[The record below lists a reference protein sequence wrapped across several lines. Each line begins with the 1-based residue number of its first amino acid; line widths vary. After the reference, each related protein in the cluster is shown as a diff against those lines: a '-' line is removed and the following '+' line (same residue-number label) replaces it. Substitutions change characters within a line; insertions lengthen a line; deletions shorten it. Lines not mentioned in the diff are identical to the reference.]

1 MIRIALVGNP
11 NCGKTTVF
19 NELTG
24 SSQYVGNWPGVTV
37 EKKTGKLRKHKSKA
51 EVVDLPGIYSLS
63 PYSLEEVV
71 ARDFLVQEKPEV
83 ILNVVDASNLERNLY
98 LTHQLLETGIP
109 VVMALNMM
117 DVIKKRGEKIKID
130 ELSKKLKIPV
140 VPISALKNEGFEDL
154 VNTVLQTGEKAE
166 AGSPLLFTADL
177 EDVIKNIA
185 AELGN
190 IDLTGDKRWFAVK
203 LLENDS
209 EIVKKLLLNS
219 DVSKKIADYRLH
231 LENIFDDDIESIIA
245 NERYEFMT
253 NLCQSVKTKN
263 STEKM
268 TTSDKIDKI
277 VTNRFLALPIFFCVM
292 TFVYWITITSLGDM
306 TIGWVEGIFE
316 GISGAAEGILTSL
329 NAAEWIHSF
338 VIDGVLAGLGTIFTF
353 VPQLMLLYLFIGLL
367 EDCGYMARVAFIMD
381 RMFRRFGLS
390 GKSFIPM
397 LIGSGCS
404 VPAIMASRT
413 IENDKDRKM
422 TIMLTPFIPCGAKL
436 PVFALFIAAFFSHNP
451 WAGASMYLLGI
462 GMVIISGIILKALL
476 FKGETA
482 PFVMELP
489 EYRLPRLKGVC
500 IQMWER
506 AKAFIIKAGT
516 VMFLATA
523 LVWFLQTFDFS
534 FNMVEAKDSILAS
547 LGRIVAP
554 LFVPLGFGN
563 WQSAVACVTG
573 LLAKEAV
580 VSTFGVLVGLGEVGE
595 TDAGLIS
602 QMPVLFNSA
611 AAYAFMVFTLLSAP
625 CAAAIGAMKKEFGNW
640 RWTLLAICY
649 QTGLAWLVALIIY
662 QTACGNIVNLILG
675 GIILAVVIAV
685 LAKFIRDTRS
695 GSCSHGCSG
704 CDGKCSS

>member
-37 EKKTGKLRKHKSKA
+37 EKKTGKLRRYKSKA

-71 ARDFLVQEKPEV
+71 ARDFLVQEQPEV

-117 DVIKKRGEKIKID
+117 DVIKKRGEEIKIE

-140 VPISALKNEGFEDL
+140 VPICALKNEGFDEL
-154 VNTVLQTGEKAE
+154 VKTVLQLGEKAE
-166 AGSPLLFTADL
+166 DGSPILFTAAL
-177 EDVIKNIA
+177 ENTVENIA
-185 AELGN
+185 AELGPVN
-190 IDLTGDKRWFAVK
+190 LAGDKRWLAIK

-209 EIVKKLLLNS
+209 EIVKKLFLNS
-219 DVSKKIADYRLH
+219 DLSEKIADYRLH
-231 LENIFDDDIESIIA
+231 LENLFDDDIESIIA

-253 NLCQSVKTKN
+253 NLCQAVKSK
-263 STEKM
+263 SSKEKL
-268 TTSDKIDKI
+268 TVSDKIDKI

-292 TFVYWITITSLGDM
+292 SFIYWITITSVGDM

-316 GISGAAEGILTSL
+316 WLSGAAEGILTSL

-338 VIDGVLAGLGTIFTF
+338 VLDGVLAGLGTIFSF

-436 PVFALFIAAFFSHNP
+436 PVFALFIAAFFPDNP
-451 WAGASMYLLGI
+451 WAGASMYLVGI
-462 GMVIISGIILKALL
+462 GMVILSGIILKAVL

-506 AKAFIIKAGT
+506 AKAFIVKAGT
-516 VMFLATA
+516 VMFLAVA

-534 FNMVEAKDSILAS
+534 FNMVESEESILAS
-547 LGRIVAP
+547 LGRMLAP
-554 LFVPLGFGN
+554 LFAPLGFGN

-625 CAAAIGAMKKEFGNW
+625 CAAAIGAMKKEFGTW

-649 QTGLAWLVALIIY
+649 QTGLAWLVALVIY
-662 QTACGNIVNLILG
+662 QAACGNIVNLILG

-685 LAKFIRDTRS
+685 LLKFIRDTKS
-695 GSCSHGCSG
+695 GSCTHGCSG
-704 CDGKCSS
+704 CNGKCTS